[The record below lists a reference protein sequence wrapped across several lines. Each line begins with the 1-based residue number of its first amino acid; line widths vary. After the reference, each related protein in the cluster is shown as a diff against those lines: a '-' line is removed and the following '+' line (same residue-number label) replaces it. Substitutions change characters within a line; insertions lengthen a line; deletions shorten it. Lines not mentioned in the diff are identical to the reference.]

1 MIGGRLVEIGNA
13 DDRPVHWERMTGVTL
28 PSPPVAA
35 PVDGGHIAAALSV
48 LVLGGVGIGTTEF
61 VTMGLLPEIA
71 EGISTSIPR
80 AGHTISAYA
89 LGVVVGAPTIAIL
102 GTRLPRRALL
112 VALMTLFA
120 LGNAASALAPGYESL
135 ILARFI
141 AGVPHGAF
149 FGIASIV
156 AFDLAAPGRG
166 GWAVSRIMLGIPI
179 ANVFGVPLAT
189 WLGQQAGWRSAY
201 WLVAALGLLTAALVS
216 VVVPHQAG
224 DRDARVRHEL
234 AAFRDL
240 QVWLTLLVGAIGF
253 GGVFAMYSYISPILR
268 HQTGLPADAV
278 PIYLFIYGIGGLFG
292 TIVAGRLVD
301 RSVLRTLIGSSIATG
316 VFLAAFAWAADEPI
330 AAGVVLLMVSIV
342 VSAFVLALQLRLMEV
357 AGRARTLGAAGNHAA
372 LNIANA
378 LGAWLGGVVIA
389 AGWGWRAPSLV
400 GAGLSASG
408 LLILFIS
415 LRVHRGRT
423 TLD

>member
-1 MIGGRLVEIGNA
+1 MQGL
-13 DDRPVHWERMTGVTL
+13 PLTL
-28 PSPPVAA
+28 
-35 PVDGGHIAAALSV
+35 ALTA

-71 EGISTSIPR
+71 EGVDTSIPR

-89 LGVVVGAPTIAIL
+89 LGVVVGAPTIAIF
-102 GTRLPRRALL
+102 GNRIPRRGML
-112 VALMTLFA
+112 VALMVLFA
-120 LGNAASALAPGYESL
+120 VGNSLSALATSYEL
-135 ILARFI
+135 LVLARFV
-141 AGVPHGAF
+141 AGIPHGAF

-156 AFDLAAPGRG
+156 AFDIVRAGRG

-179 ANVFGVPLAT
+179 ANVAGVPLAT

-201 WLVAALGLLTAALVS
+201 WLVAGVGLLTAALVAT
-216 VVVPHQAG
+216 VVPHQPG
-224 DRDARVRHEL
+224 DKEARVRSEL
-234 AAFRDL
+234 AAFRDS
-240 QVWLTLLVGAIGF
+240 QVWLTLLVGSVGF

-268 HQTGLPADAV
+268 NQTGLPADAV
-278 PIYLFIYGIGGLFG
+278 PIYLFIYGVGGLAG
-292 TIVAGRLVD
+292 TIIAGRLVD
-301 RSVLRTLIGSSIATG
+301 LSVLRTLVGSSIATG
-316 VFLAAFAWAADEPI
+316 LSLAAFAWAANWAIP
-330 AAGVVLLMVSIV
+330 AGIVLLLVCIS

-378 LGAWLGGVVIA
+378 LGAWLGGLVLA
-389 AGWGWRAPSLV
+389 AGWGWQAPSFV
-400 GAGLSASG
+400 GAGLSVAG
-408 LLILFIS
+408 LVILFLS

>member
-1 MIGGRLVEIGNA
+1 M
-13 DDRPVHWERMTGVTL
+13 WGVSL
-28 PSPPVAA
+28 PSPATVETDRGRPTALALAA
-35 PVDGGHIAAALSV
+35 
-48 LVLGGVGIGTTEF
+48 LVLGGIGIGTTEF

-71 EGISTSIPR
+71 AGIDTSIPR

-89 LGVVVGAPTIAIL
+89 LGVVVGAPTIAVL
-102 GTRLPRRALL
+102 GNRLPRRELL
-112 VALMTLFA
+112 VALMLLFA
-120 LGNAASALAPGYESL
+120 LGNAASALAPGYGTL
-135 ILARFI
+135 ILARFV
-141 AGVPHGAF
+141 AGIPHGAF

-156 AFDLAAPGRG
+156 AFDIVAPGRG

-179 ANVFGVPLAT
+179 ANVAGVPLAT

-201 WLVAALGLLTAALVS
+201 WLVAAIGLLTALLVS
-216 VVVPHQAG
+216 MLVPHQPG
-224 DRDARVRHEL
+224 DREARMRSEL
-234 AAFRDL
+234 AAFLDS
-240 QVWLTLLVGAIGF
+240 QVWLTLLVGAVGF

-268 HQTGLPADAV
+268 NQTDLPADAV
-278 PIYLFIYGIGGLFG
+278 PIYLFIYGVGGLLG

-301 RSVLRTLIGSSIATG
+301 RSVLHTLVWSSIATG
-316 VFLAAFAWAADEPI
+316 ASLALFAWAADWAVP
-330 AAGVVLLMVSIV
+330 AGIVLLLVCIS

-357 AGRARTLGAAGNHAA
+357 AGKARTLGAAGNHAA

-378 LGAWLGGVVIA
+378 LGAWLGGVVLA

-400 GAGLSASG
+400 GAGLSAAG
-408 LLILFIS
+408 LLVLFVS

>member
-1 MIGGRLVEIGNA
+1 M
-13 DDRPVHWERMTGVTL
+13 PL
-28 PSPPVAA
+28 PSPS
-35 PVDGGHIAAALSV
+35 PVDRGRPTALALAV
-48 LVLGGVGIGTTEF
+48 LVLGGIGIGTTEF

-71 EGISTSIPR
+71 EGIDTSIPR

-89 LGVVVGAPTIAIL
+89 IGVVVGAPTIAVL
-102 GTRLPRRALL
+102 GNRLPRRELL
-112 VALMTLFA
+112 VALMLLFA
-120 LGNAASALAPGYESL
+120 LGNAASALAPGYGTLMLSRL
-135 ILARFI
+135 LAGI
-141 AGVPHGAF
+141 PHGAF

-156 AFDLAAPGRG
+156 AFDIVAPGRG

-179 ANVFGVPLAT
+179 ANVAGVPLAT

-201 WLVAALGLLTAALVS
+201 WLVAAIGLLTAVLVGLL
-216 VVVPHQAG
+216 VPHQPG
-224 DRDARVRHEL
+224 DREARMRSEL
-234 AAFRDL
+234 AAFLDS
-240 QVWLTLLVGAIGF
+240 QVWLTLLIGAIGF

-268 HQTGLPADAV
+268 NQTGLPADAV
-278 PIYLFIYGIGGLFG
+278 PIYLFVYGIGGLLG

-301 RSVLRTLIGSSIATG
+301 RSVLHTLVWSTVATG
-316 VFLAAFAWAADEPI
+316 ASLAAFAWAADSAIP
-330 AAGVVLLMVSIV
+330 AGIVLLLVCIS

-378 LGAWLGGVVIA
+378 LGAWLGGVVLA

-400 GAGLSASG
+400 GAGLSLAG
-408 LLILFIS
+408 LVILLLS
-415 LRVHRGRT
+415 LRIHRGRT